1 MTAWDGH
8 LDPGARRVACP
19 SGRQPS
25 YPVRSVP
32 AMRRAACA
40 LVLLAVAGCGSSGTD
55 SIGSTDG
62 GAPTVEATTEAAD
75 LASQL
80 RDEDM
85 SDGHVV
91 AATPDYQAAFA
102 TLQTR
107 CSDSPARLA
116 LYVRNALHL
125 LQSKGINDETR
136 YTLLQHLADSVPAS
150 AGPPLNCQEIAGAY
164 AIRENKIG

>member
-1 MTAWDGH
+1 
-8 LDPGARRVACP
+8 
-19 SGRQPS
+19 
-25 YPVRSVP
+25 
-32 AMRRAACA
+32 MRRAACA

-55 SIGSTDG
+55 SSGSTDG
-62 GAPTVEATTEAAD
+62 GAPTVEATTEAPAD

-116 LYVRNALHL
+116 LYVGNALHL

-164 AIRENKIG
+164 VTIRENKIG